1 MGSGYKAT
9 YEKSQYLWKA
19 PFNVAIIH
27 GGPGAPGSMVTV
39 ARELASDWGILEPLQ
54 TVTSLE
60 GQMQELRELP
70 GSVSPPGV
78 EKTYDR
84 FLPDLSPSS
93 LTKVAGKANIGYIID
108 V

>member
-1 MGSGYKAT
+1 MKNSTAKRL
-9 YEKSQYLWKA
+9 KQV
-19 PFNVAIIH
+19 PAIIH
-27 GGPGAPGSMVTV
+27 GGPGAPGSMATV

-70 GSVSPPGV
+70 VCVFPPRV

-84 FLPDLSPSS
+84 SFARLIAVLAD
-93 LTKVAGKANIGYIID
+93 KGGRKG
-108 V
+108 